1 MQTHA
6 NFWAEALVAL
16 ALLSTGI
23 VYGTDVFFALVARPA
38 LRRVDVAS
46 LTQVLGHLHAVADA
60 RMPIPGVLAVLSAG
74 GLFFAA
80 GGWATW
86 AGRLA
91 LLALAGL
98 LTMLG
103 AYLRVAQPVNQRQT
117 AAALQGLTPP
127 DARQLQD
134 RWDSVIGLRAV
145 ALTLAMAALVGA
157 ALLLPGQ

>member
-1 MQTHA
+1 MHTQA
-6 NFWAEALVAL
+6 DFWAAALVAL

-23 VYGTDVFFALVARPA
+23 VYGTDVFFALVARPG
-38 LRRVDVAS
+38 LRRVDAAS
-46 LTQVLGHLHAVADA
+46 LTQVLGQLHAVADV
-60 RMPIPGVLAVLSAG
+60 RMPIAGGLAVLSAG

-80 GGWATW
+80 GGWSTW

-103 AYLRVAQPVNQRQT
+103 AYLRVAQPVNKRLT
-117 AAALQGLTPP
+117 AAARQGTTLP
-127 DARQLQD
+127 DAHALQQ
-134 RWDSVIGLRAV
+134 RWNGVIGLRAA
-145 ALTLAMAALVGA
+145 ALTVAMAALVGA